1 MFPDEEGFPEWDLPT
16 DSVPDD
22 KAETSLG
29 HHDDEVPADAGAEIS
44 DDSLDTENQR
54 IESTEPERDDS
65 WLAAVQYSPNGRQV
79 CFRFAN
85 EGKCERMEKTGSC
98 KYSHDPEDVKR
109 FKAARVLGP
118 EGIENIAKTLR
129 GQGQFD
135 KTHTDQPPKP
145 SSQGARVSP
154 KRSQGPPGVARRS

>member
-22 KAETSLG
+22 KAEISQG
-29 HHDDEVPADAGAEIS
+29 QHDEVPADEGGEIS
-44 DDSLDTENQR
+44 DDSLDPDNQQ

-65 WLAAVQYSPNGRQV
+65 WLAAVQYTPNGRQV

-85 EGKCERMEKTGSC
+85 KEKCERMEKTGYC
-98 KYSHDPEDVKR
+98 KYSHHPDDVKH
-109 FKAARVLGP
+109 FKAARVLGN

-135 KTHTDQPPKP
+135 KTHTDQAPMPY
-145 SSQGARVSP
+145 SQGARVSP
-154 KRSQGPPGVARRS
+154 KRSQGPLGIARRS